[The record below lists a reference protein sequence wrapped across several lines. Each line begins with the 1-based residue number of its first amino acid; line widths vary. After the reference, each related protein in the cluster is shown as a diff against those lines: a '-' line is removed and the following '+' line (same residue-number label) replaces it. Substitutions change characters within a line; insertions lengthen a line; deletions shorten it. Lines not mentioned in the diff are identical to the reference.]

1 MAHRTPPP
9 TPEADRLKVR
19 PFFPELL
26 YPRIEA
32 LVEAGD
38 LAAAA
43 REAARGA
50 AHFPGHGL
58 FQRLAQAL
66 GKGDAAGA
74 RALAGWTRPWHLT
87 RIPRKAHFYWGN
99 ERTSYLRY
107 LSVASF
113 KHHNPDWEVNL
124 YVPTQVHQGGIAWE
138 AGESYEG
145 TAYHGRD
152 YSALLYQ
159 MPGIRVREVDFS
171 AFPEIARAPE
181 TYKSDFFR
189 WHILNEEGGIYAD
202 TDILFFRSLRCAG
215 SNTPAHKDVEA
226 GICLHQDTHIIGF
239 YMSAPGTS
247 FFQRV
252 QQEARAA
259 LDERDY
265 QSIGSHLLNR
275 LYPTVSSVKKAHPE
289 VKTHNLPLELV
300 YPFDWKEIDKIHA
313 PGDPAKLPAG
323 CVGIHW
329 FAGSPLTQRFNNL
342 IDHTTC
348 GTVGTLLD
356 RMAAEL
362 APQLETATRAPAA
375 APAEVRFSVLVP
387 TYNQAH
393 FLPAALDSLLAQTYG
408 NWEAIVVNDGSTD
421 GTREVLEAYA
431 ARDPR
436 IKPHHQTNGGVG
448 AALNAARAKAEGDW
462 ICWLSSD
469 DLFEPDALEAFAKGI
484 AEFPKARFF
493 YSNFS
498 QLFEETGEKRPIPSG
513 RQADLPPFGLQTIK
527 LLEANY
533 INGITVCVE
542 RGLFEEVGPWKPE
555 LRYAQDLDL
564 WLRMSGKTRLHYLD
578 HRTAVTRVHR
588 GQGTQEFP
596 MAGFFD
602 SARAA
607 LDYLNAHPLE
617 ELFPWMDLR
626 SQGEIIQAVE
636 ALIAVSRNLHAFL
649 YHGVGP
655 HPALVERLGEW
666 IDRRCP
672 EELRQV
678 LIDALVRA
686 VDRDASFPAFLAA
699 AFRAVATPE
708 GRRYQPRDPL
718 ALMED
723 VLRRLEAGG
732 EAKVSAE
739 LRRYLERVVGR
750 RLDGDRAPSPTPD
763 PTLQPKVVVSL
774 VKPEGYLHS
783 EGLREVAETLLHGFR
798 ALGCAAE
805 LQVNGWDPQAL
816 NVVVGWHLLEDAR
829 ALALEGR
836 GVLYNLEQMDA
847 LNEGLRNRLITL
859 SAHFEV
865 WDYSRRNL
873 DLLKAHGLKGTS
885 RHLPIGMVPEL
896 TRIAPAATQDLDVL
910 FYGSVNP
917 RRAAILEAL
926 QAAGLKVHHA
936 FGVYGAERDALIARA
951 KVVLNLH
958 FYEASIFEVVRVS
971 YLLANRK
978 AVVAECHG
986 ATEVDPDL
994 REAVRLAPYD
1004 ALVQACVELC
1014 RDDRARAELEA
1025 RGHTAMVARREVDYL
1040 REVLA
1045 PAAPAVSV
1053 ILPTKDRPAFL
1064 ARALDSLATQTFTD
1078 FEVQVVNDGGE
1089 DITPVLEPFRARG
1102 LRITAHRHPVSR
1114 GQAASR
1120 NTGIAAARGTWIAY
1134 LDDDD
1139 LYHPDHL
1146 QVLVETLTRT
1156 GAQVAYTDSERV
1168 VEEEVSGR
1176 WEERSR
1182 ELAMSHPFDREH
1194 FLRDNLTPVNNVMHA
1209 RACWEA
1215 VGPHDETLPVLED
1228 WDYWIR
1234 LSRRWDFLHIPQVT
1248 AEVRWRQSGA
1258 NITFQRSHLFPE
1270 CRARIAAKVQALLAE
1285 EARHAEALPVAFLC
1299 EPDWASGAWMRPLD
1313 TYLRAFR
1320 PGEPVLLAFL
1330 LDPARIDPAE
1340 AQTQVLTHI
1349 AAQGIE
1355 AFPDLVLV
1363 EDPGELPEVL
1373 APYGRL
1379 LWTSG
1384 PKPGAAGDR
1393 WRRAEAGA

>member
-1 MAHRTPPP
+1 MSTRPA
-9 TPEADRLKVR
+9 PEAAPHLKVR
-19 PFFPELL
+19 PFFPELV

-32 LVEAGD
+32 CLRAGD
-38 LAAAA
+38 RAGAR

-50 AHFPGHGL
+50 AHFPGHSL
-58 FQRLAQAL
+58 FTRLLGTLERGDLEGAL
-66 GKGDAAGA
+66 
-74 RALAGWTRPWHLT
+74 ALAGWTRPWYLT

-124 YVPTQVHQGGIAWE
+124 YVPTQVHQGGTAWE

-171 AFPEIARAPE
+171 AFPEIAEAPE

-189 WHILNEEGGIYAD
+189 WHILNEEGGLYAD

-252 QQEARAA
+252 QREARAA
-259 LDERDY
+259 MDERDY

-275 LYPTVSSVKKAHPE
+275 LYPTVSAVKKAHPD
-289 VKTHNLPLELV
+289 VKVHNLPLELV
-300 YPFDWKEIDKIHA
+300 YPFDWKQIDQIHA

-348 GTVGTLLD
+348 GTAGTLLD
-356 RMAAEL
+356 RLAAEL
-362 APQLETATRAPAA
+362 APRLETAAKAPAA
-375 APAEVRFSVLVP
+375 APSDVRFSVLVP

-393 FLPAALDSLLAQTYG
+393 FLPAALDSLLAQTHG

-436 IKPHHQTNGGVG
+436 IKPFHQANGGVG
-448 AALNAARAKAEGDW
+448 SALNAARARAEGDW

-469 DLFEPDALEAFAKGI
+469 DLFEPDALEAFAHGI

-498 QLFEETGEKRPIPSG
+498 QLFEETGEKRPIPAG
-513 RQADLPPFGLQTIK
+513 RQADLPSFGLQTIK

-533 INGITVCVE
+533 INGITVCVQ

-596 MAGFFD
+596 LAGFFD
-602 SARAA
+602 SARAS
-607 LDYLNAHPLE
+607 LDYINAHRME

-626 SQGEIIQAVE
+626 SQGEIVQAVE
-636 ALIAVSRNLHAFL
+636 ALIAVTRNLHAFV

-655 HPALVERLGEW
+655 NTALVERFGEW

-672 EELRQV
+672 EELRE
-678 LIDALVRA
+678 ALVGALHRA
-686 VDRDASFPAFLAA
+686 MDKDPTYPAFLEQAY
-699 AFRAVATPE
+699 RALARPE
-708 GRRYQPRDPL
+708 GRIYHPRDPL

-723 VLRRLEAGG
+723 VLLRLEAGG
-732 EAKVSAE
+732 EARVAPE

-750 RLDGDRAPSPTPD
+750 TPGV
-763 PTLQPKVVVSL
+763 PKAEGSKVLVSL

-783 EGLREVAETLLHGFR
+783 EGLREIAEALLHGFR
-798 ALGCAAE
+798 ALGHPVD
-805 LQVNGWDPQAL
+805 LQVNGWDPEAL
-816 NVVVGWHLLEDAR
+816 NVVVGWHLLDDAEAR
-829 ALALEGR
+829 RREGR

-847 LNEGLRNRLITL
+847 VNETLRNRLVAL
-859 SAHFEV
+859 SDRFEV

-873 DLLKAHGLKGTS
+873 DLLKAHGLKGLV

-896 TRIAPAATQDLDVL
+896 CRITPAPKQDLDVL

-917 RRAAILEAL
+917 RRAAILEGL

-958 FYEASIFEVVRVS
+958 YYEASIFEVVRVS

-994 REAVRLAPYD
+994 REAVRLAPYGG
-1004 ALVQACVELC
+1004 LVQACVDLC
-1014 RDDRARAELEA
+1014 RDDRARMALEA
-1025 RGHTAMVARREVDYL
+1025 RGHAAMMARREVDYL
-1040 REVLA
+1040 REALA

-1053 ILPTKDRPAFL
+1053 IVPTKDRPAFL
-1064 ARALDSLATQTFTD
+1064 ARALESLATQTFTD

-1089 DITPVLEPFRARG
+1089 DITPVLGPFRDRG

-1120 NTGIAAARGTWIAY
+1120 NTGIAAALGRWIAY

-1139 LYHPDHL
+1139 LYLPQHL
-1146 QVLVETLTRT
+1146 QVLVEALERD
-1156 GAQVAYTDSERV
+1156 GGQVAYTDSERV
-1168 VEEEVSGR
+1168 VEEEVAGR
-1176 WEERSR
+1176 WEVRSR
-1182 ELAMSHPFDREH
+1182 ELAMSHPFNREH

-1209 RACWEA
+1209 RACWEV
-1215 VGPHDETLPVLED
+1215 VGPHDESLPVLED
-1228 WDYWIR
+1228 WEFWIR
-1234 LSRRWDFLHIPQVT
+1234 LSRRWDFVHIPQVT

-1285 EARHAEALPVAFLC
+1285 EARHEVALPVAFLC
-1299 EPDWASGAWMRPLD
+1299 EPDWASGGWRGPLD

-1330 LDPARIDPAE
+1330 LDETTDPAE
-1340 AQTQVLTHI
+1340 AQTQVLTHVQ
-1349 AAQGIE
+1349 AQGLE

-1363 EDPGELPEVL
+1363 DDPGDLPEVL

-1379 LWTSG
+1379 VWTSG
-1384 PKPGAAGDR
+1384 PKPGAAGAR
-1393 WRRAEAGA
+1393 WRKAEI

>member
-1 MAHRTPPP
+1 MSTRPA
-9 TPEADRLKVR
+9 PEAHPQLKVR
-19 PFFPELL
+19 PFFPELI

-32 LVEAGD
+32 RLREGD
-38 LAAAA
+38 LAGA
-43 REAARGA
+43 RHEAARGA
-50 AHFPGHGL
+50 AHFPGHRL
-58 FQRLAQAL
+58 FTRLLGALEGGDPQAVL
-66 GKGDAAGA
+66 
-74 RALAGWTRPWHLT
+74 ALAGWARPWHLA
-87 RIPRKAHFYWGN
+87 RIPRKVHFYWGN

-171 AFPEIARAPE
+171 AFPEIAGAPE

-189 WHILNEEGGIYAD
+189 WHILNEEGGVYAD
-202 TDILFFRSLRCAG
+202 TDILFFRSLREAA

-259 LDERDY
+259 MDERDY

-289 VKTHNLPLELV
+289 VKVHNLPLELV
-300 YPFDWKEIDKIHA
+300 YPFDWKEIDQIHA
-313 PGDPAKLPAG
+313 PGDPARLPAG

-342 IDHTTC
+342 LDHTTC
-348 GTVGTLLD
+348 GTLGTILD
-356 RMAAEL
+356 RLAADL
-362 APQLETATRAPAA
+362 VPQLETAAKAPAA
-375 APAEVRFSVLVP
+375 APARVRFSVLVP

-393 FLPAALDSLLAQTYG
+393 FLTAALDSLLAQTYDT
-408 NWEAIVVNDGSTD
+408 WEAIVVNDGSTD

-436 IKPHHQTNGGVG
+436 IKPHHQPNGGVG
-448 AALNAARAKAEGDW
+448 AALNAARERAEGDW

-498 QLFEETGEKRPIPSG
+498 QLFEETGEKRPIPAG
-513 RQADLPPFGLQTIK
+513 RQADLPPFGLQTVK

-533 INGITVCVE
+533 INGITVCVQ
-542 RGLFEEVGPWKPE
+542 RSLFEEVGGWKPE

-596 MAGFFD
+596 LAGFFD

-607 LDYLNAHPLE
+607 LEFINRHPME
-617 ELFPWMDLR
+617 ALFPWMDLR
-626 SQGEIIQAVE
+626 SQGEIVQAVE
-636 ALIAVSRNLHAFL
+636 ALIAVTRNLHAFI

-655 HPALVERLGEW
+655 NTALVERFGEW
-666 IDRRCP
+666 INERCP
-672 EELRQV
+672 EDLRE
-678 LIDALVRA
+678 ALVGALHRA
-686 VDRDASFPAFLAA
+686 MDKDPTYPAFLEQAY
-699 AFRAVATPE
+699 RALARPE
-708 GRRYQPRDPL
+708 GRVYHPRDPL

-723 VLRRLEAGG
+723 VLLRLEAGG
-732 EAKVSAE
+732 EARVAPE

-750 RLDGDRAPSPTPD
+750 TPGALRTD
-763 PTLQPKVVVSL
+763 LGRVVVSL

-783 EGLREVAETLLHGFR
+783 EGLREIAETLLHGFR
-798 ALGCAAE
+798 ALGHGTE
-805 LQVNGWDPQAL
+805 LQENGWDPDAL
-816 NVVVGWHLLEDAR
+816 NVVVGWHLLDDAKAR
-829 ALALEGR
+829 TRKGR

-847 LNEGLRNRLITL
+847 LNEALRNRLIAL
-859 SAHFEV
+859 SDRFEV

-873 DLLKAHGLKGTS
+873 DLLQAHGLKGTP
-885 RHLPIGMVPEL
+885 RHLPIGTVPEL
-896 TRIAPAATQDLDVL
+896 TRIPSAPVQDLDVL

-994 REAVRLAPYD
+994 REAVRLAPYEG
-1004 ALVQACVELC
+1004 LVQACVDLC

-1025 RGHTAMVARREVDYL
+1025 RGHAAMVARREADYL
-1040 REVLA
+1040 RAALA
-1045 PAAPAVSV
+1045 PPAPAVSV
-1053 ILPTKDRPAFL
+1053 IMPTKDRPAFL
-1064 ARALDSLATQTFTD
+1064 SRALASLATQTFTD

-1089 DITPVLEPFRARG
+1089 DITAVLESFRARG
-1102 LRITAHRHPVSR
+1102 MRITGHRHPISR

-1120 NTGIAAARGTWIAY
+1120 NTGIAAARGRWIAY

-1139 LYHPDHL
+1139 LYFPSHL
-1146 QVLVETLTRT
+1146 QVLVETLSRT

-1168 VEEEVSGR
+1168 VEEEVAGR
-1176 WEERSR
+1176 WEVRSR

-1209 RACWEA
+1209 RTCWVEA
-1215 VGPHDETLPVLED
+1215 GPHDETLPVLED

-1234 LSRRWDFLHIPQVT
+1234 LSRRWDFVHIPQVT

-1258 NITFQRSHLFPE
+1258 NITFQRGHLFPE

-1285 EARHAEALPVAFLC
+1285 EADRAEVLPTAFLC
-1299 EPDWASGAWMRPLD
+1299 ETPWAGGEWKRPLD
-1313 TYLRAFR
+1313 TYLRAFQ
-1320 PGEPVLLAFL
+1320 PGEPVLFALILA
-1330 LDPARIDPAE
+1330 AGSVDPAE

-1349 AAQGIE
+1349 AAQGFE
-1355 AFPDLVLV
+1355 TFPDLVLV
-1363 EDPGELPEVL
+1363 EDPTELPQVL
-1373 APYGRL
+1373 APYDRL

-1384 PKPGAAGDR
+1384 AKPGTVGDR
-1393 WRRAEAGA
+1393 WRRAEAHA